1 MSTAHIPQTLLHP
14 DTVNLGRLT
23 TNANRAHLHS
33 HGPLPPRPRTPERHT
48 AYHAPLTETRRFTKG
63 SNTSLAL
70 HDLLRLAASTD
81 STTTAT
87 LTAPHAT
94 THDLSNSDSWFREA
108 CRNPATRLW
117 LQETIDHGR
126 DVYLIVG
133 HRTAS
138 HASLTSNGS
147 IKRASKFAG
156 GVLLYRK
163 VKFKWLSCRKV
174 QNMDLEQ
181 GNRWKT
187 VWDWRGARKFECDED
202 DVLEAELTDFSDF
215 EDDGEGAVDDERREG
230 QVKGSTAYVSINTA
244 EEGHSQLDQ
253 SSGQTSTW
261 IRWPTATEAVRG
273 IVFTLIYLLARWLVT
288 YYWPFERARTEKS
301 LT

>member
-1 MSTAHIPQTLLHP
+1 
-14 DTVNLGRLT
+14 
-23 TNANRAHLHS
+23 
-33 HGPLPPRPRTPERHT
+33 
-48 AYHAPLTETRRFTKG
+48 
-63 SNTSLAL
+63 
-70 HDLLRLAASTD
+70 
-81 STTTAT
+81 
-87 LTAPHAT
+87 
-94 THDLSNSDSWFREA
+94 
-108 CRNPATRLW
+108 
-117 LQETIDHGR
+117 
-126 DVYLIVG
+126 
-133 HRTAS
+133 
-138 HASLTSNGS
+138 
-147 IKRASKFAG
+147 
-156 GVLLYRK
+156 
-163 VKFKWLSCRKV
+163 
-174 QNMDLEQ
+174 MDLEQ

-261 IRWPTATEAVRG
+261 IRWPTTTEAVRG

-288 YYWPFERARTEKS
+288 YHWPFERARTEKS